1 MRKPGIFAEAQS
13 PPSDDLADEFTGRV
27 HADAAI
33 VARVTRL
40 YTEDAAD
47 QADLQQEILLQAWR
61 AYPRFRGEAKF
72 STWLYRVAIN
82 VALTWRRRESKR
94 PEHTELP
101 DGSCLAAGQRDTDPR
116 AERLY
121 EAIRTLKPVE
131 RSLIAMH
138 LDDYDHAEIGEALA
152 VSPGAVATRLHR
164 IKAHLTQL
172 LTQQD
177 SKV

>member
-1 MRKPGIFAEAQS
+1 MRRPAIFAEAQS
-13 PPSDDLADEFTGRV
+13 PPSDDLADEFTERV

-40 YTEDAAD
+40 YTENAAD
-47 QADLQQEILLQAWR
+47 RADLQQEVLLQAWR

-72 STWLYRVAIN
+72 STWFYRVAVN
-82 VALTWRRRESKR
+82 VALTWRRREARR

-101 DGSCLAAGQRDTDPR
+101 DGSRLPAGQHHTDPR

-131 RSLIAMH
+131 RSLVAMH
-138 LDDYDHAEIGEALA
+138 LDGYDHAEIGDALA

-164 IKAHLTQL
+164 IKARLAEL
-172 LTQQD
+172 LTAKAPQ
-177 SKV
+177 S